1 MENNKIKNEME
12 NTKNN
17 RDGFDNFT
25 EEEIKEYLDK
35 MYDYEFQ
42 KMYEE
47 GHLIESFY
55 SNQSETNYLDK

>member
-1 MENNKIKNEME
+1 ME